1 MSPTLI
7 NAIRFIPR
15 HIIAKHKKN
24 IFKKEKKIFLKKGM
38 ASQLQWLTAIIPAT
52 WEVEHK
58 KIKVWGQ
65 LGKNVS
71 KIPF

>member
-1 MSPTLI
+1 MNPTSI

-52 WEVEHK
+52 
-58 KIKVWGQ
+58 
-65 LGKNVS
+65 
-71 KIPF
+71 